1 MANNENNI
9 EEAIVNHY
17 HTLNYILTKLED
29 LSDKTKLSKSF
40 DLLKYAIADAFEPVD
55 EWFKDL
61 EFAELYRLYEFSVS
75 ESGFKKTQ
83 KQADIINLKQITNND
98 IQLSKS
104 ILLLN
109 AKYSSRKFENS
120 LEEAKKQ
127 LNLKTKLKTKPET
140 IADLMPAPHS
150 FAPSSATLAYHQ
162 WN

>member
-1 MANNENNI
+1 M
-9 EEAIVNHY
+9 
-17 HTLNYILTKLED
+17 
-29 LSDKTKLSKSF
+29 
-40 DLLKYAIADAFEPVD
+40 LKYAIADAFEPVD

-140 IADLMPAPHS
+140 INSIPNNGSEIENICKERGIEIIEITKNEIIIKSTTNANIGALRKN
-150 FAPSSATLAYHQ
+150 TNLKITIR
-162 WN
+162 